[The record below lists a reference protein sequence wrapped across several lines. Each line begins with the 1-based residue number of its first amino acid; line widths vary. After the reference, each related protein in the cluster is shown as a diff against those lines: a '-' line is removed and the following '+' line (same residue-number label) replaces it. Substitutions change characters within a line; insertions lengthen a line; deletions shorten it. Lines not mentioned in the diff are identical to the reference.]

1 VSAASMRQR
10 APPHTLYHRRYAT
23 PRCAAHAHC
32 GAARMEHCPARG
44 ARARFSSHNDDDDER
59 AALSVASYAS
69 LGLRAAL
76 ARPRDATAA
85 ADELAALVRRAGRH
99 VSGGVADEMA
109 ADCAAAG
116 VALARCVVRALSAC
130 AFAFLCP
137 C

>member
-1 VSAASMRQR
+1 
-10 APPHTLYHRRYAT
+10 
-23 PRCAAHAHC
+23 
-32 GAARMEHCPARG
+32 MEHCPARG
-44 ARARFSSHNDDDDER
+44 ARTRFTNGSDDDDDER

-116 VALARCVVRALSAC
+116 VALARCVFAC
-130 AFAFLCP
+130 ALRVRFVCP